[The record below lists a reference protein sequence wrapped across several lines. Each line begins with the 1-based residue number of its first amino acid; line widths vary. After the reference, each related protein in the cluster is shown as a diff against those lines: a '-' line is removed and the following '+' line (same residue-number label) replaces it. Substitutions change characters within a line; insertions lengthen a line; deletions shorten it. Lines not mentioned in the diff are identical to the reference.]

1 MERYRVTIDVAA
13 WSRSSAYHVA
23 AKMLLQDP
31 SRWAKVEL
39 ADIPTNKDLVDKIIE
54 DSEAIGIPRAR
65 SFDES
70 YQAIREAGGD
80 AWDGLD
86 VAKELAEM
94 RGYDIAADEAESN
107 AT

>member
-13 WSRSSAYHVA
+13 WSHSSACSVA

-39 ADIPTNKDLVDKIIE
+39 VDITTTNNDLVDKIIE
-54 DSEAIGIPRAR
+54 DSRAIGIPR
-65 SFDES
+65 SFEES
-70 YQAIREAGGD
+70 YQAIRAAGGD

-94 RGYDIAADEAESN
+94 RGYDVADEEAESK
-107 AT
+107 